1 MFNENIYIY
10 IQIMQTRLP
19 IRNRILLYI
28 SEKDFLLVCTGI
40 MAMKMLILWLKLPR
54 VLVGY
59 LKTEMFFYVVYISIE
74 VL

>member
-1 MFNENIYIY
+1 MFNENIYIC

-54 VLVGY
+54 ALVGY
-59 LKTEMFFYVVYISIE
+59 LKTETFFYVVYISIE